1 MLYIPYLDP
10 RIKRTRIKKEEK
22 NEYMRITMTLKFVT
36 SNTEIFSEFESF
48 FLIDTVFT
56 VAFKF

>member
-36 SNTEIFSEFESF
+36 SNTEICSEFESF